1 MAVVIS
7 WVIFPNQ
14 FPFNVYALYFTIILK
29 SGFLKVKLYNIDLDF
44 LNFLLGPPV
53 FGLFNLF
60 PKTNKTA
67 LLVHPVNASPVF
79 ENVNKTYT
87 DNVL

>member
-44 LNFLLGPPV
+44 LNFPLGPPV
-53 FGLFNLF
+53 FGLSFLIYF
-60 PKTNKTA
+60 PKQIKQHY
-67 LLVHPVNASPVF
+67 LCIQ
-79 ENVNKTYT
+79 
-87 DNVL
+87 